1 MKRMMIIGA
10 AFIALAVMAE
20 ENSLVKRLY
29 ADRTARLV
37 GDLVTVSIEEES
49 SVEKD
54 ASDARDKS
62 ISNGMSFEFPGM
74 QANGSNM
81 WDALKLPEWTLD
93 ASKSYSS
100 SGGKSTSDAFS
111 ASITV
116 HITEVLPNGNMMI
129 VGERKVNID
138 GDIVQ
143 FTLTGMIRPDD
154 VDSTNTV
161 LSSRIADAAI
171 SYETVGEFTSS
182 QRKGVLSRVADWIF
196 PF

>member
-1 MKRMMIIGA
+1 
-10 AFIALAVMAE
+10 MAE
-20 ENSLVKRLY
+20 EGALVKRLY

-37 GDLVTVSIEEES
+37 GDLVTISIEEES
-49 SVEKD
+49 SVQKD
-54 ASDARDKS
+54 ASDARDKT
-62 ISNGMSFEFPGM
+62 ISNGMSFELPGM
-74 QANGSNM
+74 QANGSSM
-81 WDALKLPEWTLD
+81 WDALKLPEWTMD
-93 ASKSYSS
+93 ANKSFSS

-129 VGERKVNID
+129 VGDRTVNID
-138 GDIVQ
+138 GDLMR

-154 VDSTNTV
+154 VDSTNTI

-171 SYETVGEFTSS
+171 SYETIGEFTSS
-182 QRKGVLSRVADWIF
+182 QRKGILARVGDWIF